1 MNKNIGLV
9 LLTIGIGMTAGFGA
23 VLSPDFRKATLAE
36 GQLQM
41 ANNRADALHAEYCA
55 LRSEHNLKDAEGCG
69 ASPSLPDTAEEK
81 LALFDQGDELLL
93 VKITQARVA
102 YRLALKK
109 IVPLEALVV
118 EAEVQGPEARLSG
131 WTSAAGI
138 GFFAGLVLL
147 VAGAWVCRKAA
158 AFDASEEGSSSG
170 EAVDFGVLLTQVHAS
185 MSVLHQEMLALATPS
200 VVDADAIKERLES
213 IQKEDMAR
221 LCASGPRVQS
231 LHGIEGMAALFSPLS
246 AGERK
251 MNRAWSALVDRHW
264 PEALASVGGAVDD
277 LEGTK
282 AALAALR

>member
-1 MNKNIGLV
+1 MNKNIGLI

-41 ANNRADALHAEYCA
+41 ANNRADALHADYCA
-55 LRSEHNLKDAEGCG
+55 LRLEHKLKDAEGCG
-69 ASPSLPDTAEEK
+69 ESPSLPATAGEK

-109 IVPLEALVV
+109 AVPLEALVLD
-118 EAEVQGPEARLSG
+118 AEVQGPEARLSG
-131 WTSAAGI
+131 WASAGGV
-138 GFFAGLVLL
+138 GFLAGLVLL
-147 VAGAWVCRKAA
+147 IAGAWVCRKAA
-158 AFDASEEGSSSG
+158 ALDASGEGSNAG
-170 EAVDFGVLLTQVHAS
+170 EAVDFGLLLSQVHADLAA
-185 MSVLHQEMLALATPS
+185 LHQDMLALAAPS
-200 VVDADAIKERLES
+200 VADAEAFKERLEG

-221 LCASGPRVQS
+221 LCASGPRVQAI
-231 LHGIEGMAALFSPLS
+231 HGIEGMAALFSPLS

-264 PEALASVGGAVDD
+264 PEALGSVGGAVLD
-277 LEGTK
+277 LEGTQ
-282 AALAALR
+282 AALDGLR